1 MTSSVI
7 GLLLLSSALA
17 QDAQYTQLEAGEQA
31 PFAGYLFNETA
42 TAELIVEKQFI
53 MTECD
58 LRVEYEIKKT
68 QAEMN
73 LQIETLQISWEA
85 LSEKHNLLMDIKNNK
100 INTYREMALDQPNKN
115 NHWWLAGGVVVGIGL
130 SLGTFY
136 AATEISK

>member
-1 MTSSVI
+1 LTSSVI

-42 TAELIVEKQFI
+42 TAELIVEKQFA

-58 LRVEYEIKKT
+58 LRTEFEISRIRAEYD
-68 QAEMN
+68 
-73 LQIETLQISWEA
+73 LQIRLADIQATAEQEKLNFLLTETQDELDTYIQNTA
-85 LSEKHNLLMDIKNNK
+85 KKPNTNL
-100 INTYREMALDQPNKN
+100 
-115 NHWWLAGGVVVGIGL
+115 WFAGGMVTGIAT
-130 SLGTFY
+130 SIAIFY

>member
-58 LRVEYEIKKT
+58 LRTEFEISKVRAEYD
-68 QAEMN
+68 
-73 LQIETLQISWEA
+73 LQITLAEIQATAEQEKLNFLLTETQNELDSYRTA
-85 LSEKHNLLMDIKNNK
+85 RKP
-100 INTYREMALDQPNKN
+100 NTHL
-115 NHWWLAGGVVVGIGL
+115 WFAGGMTAGIVT
-130 SLGTFY
+130 SVAIFY

>member
-1 MTSSVI
+1 MI

-42 TAELIVEKQFI
+42 TAELIVEKQFA

-58 LRVEYEIKKT
+58 LRTEFEISRIRAEYDLQLSLAEIRATAEQEKLNFLLTETQDELDTYIQNTAKKP
-68 QAEMN
+68 
-73 LQIETLQISWEA
+73 
-85 LSEKHNLLMDIKNNK
+85 
-100 INTYREMALDQPNKN
+100 NTHL
-115 NHWWLAGGVVVGIGL
+115 WFAGGMVTGIAT
-130 SLGTFY
+130 SIAIFY

>member
-1 MTSSVI
+1 MI

-42 TAELIVEKQFI
+42 TAELIVEKQFA

-58 LRVEYEIKKT
+58 LRTEFEINRISAEYDLQLSLAEIRAIAEQEKLNFLLTEAQNELDSYRAARKPNT
-68 QAEMN
+68 Q
-73 LQIETLQISWEA
+73 LWF
-85 LSEKHNLLMDIKNNK
+85 
-100 INTYREMALDQPNKN
+100 
-115 NHWWLAGGVVVGIGL
+115 AGGMAAGIAT
-130 SLGTFY
+130 SVAIFY

>member
-1 MTSSVI
+1 MI

-42 TAELIVEKQFI
+42 TAELIVEKQFA

-58 LRVEYEIKKT
+58 LRTEFEISRIRAEYD
-68 QAEMN
+68 
-73 LQIETLQISWEA
+73 LQIRLADIQATAEQEKLNFLLTETQNELDTYIENA
-85 LSEKHNLLMDIKNNK
+85 ARRP
-100 INTYREMALDQPNKN
+100 NTHL
-115 NHWWLAGGVVVGIGL
+115 WFAGGMAAGIVT
-130 SLGTFY
+130 SVAIFY

>member
-1 MTSSVI
+1 VI

-42 TAELIVEKQFI
+42 TAELIVEKQFA

-58 LRVEYEIKKT
+58 LRTEFEISRIRAEYD
-68 QAEMN
+68 
-73 LQIETLQISWEA
+73 LQIRSVAI
-85 LSEKHNLLMDIKNNK
+85 
-100 INTYREMALDQPNKN
+100 
-115 NHWWLAGGVVVGIGL
+115 
-130 SLGTFY
+130 FY